1 MSLAGDL
8 SYEFR
13 PPNVAQRGIQAG
25 ASTKPGA
32 WMFSKLLPPLD
43 TFVERVTH
51 GRHSMPGLLAGLPVV
66 DLTTT
71 GRKSG
76 LPRTTHLIAVPHAD
90 SLALLGTNFGQPS
103 TPTWVLNLEAD
114 PRGRL
119 TYRGRT
125 ADVVA
130 RPVEGTEFDEILA
143 RAEKLYAGYR
153 KYQTRITGRRLR
165 IFALE
170 SAGNPGS
177 GAQ

>member
-1 MSLAGDL
+1 MSLADDL

-13 PPNVAQRGIQAG
+13 PPNVLQRGIQVG
-25 ASTKPGA
+25 ASTRPGA
-32 WMFSKLLPPLD
+32 WLFSKLLPPID
-43 TFVERVTH
+43 TAVERVTR

-114 PRGRL
+114 PQARL

-130 RPVEGTEFDEILA
+130 RAVEGPERDEILA
-143 RAEKLYAGYR
+143 RAEGLYAGYR

-165 IFALE
+165 IFVLDGTPA
-170 SAGNPGS
+170 
-177 GAQ
+177 

>member
-13 PPNVAQRGIQAG
+13 SPNLAQRGIQAG

-43 TFVERVTH
+43 TFVERVTN
-51 GRHSMPGLLAGLPVV
+51 GRHSAPGLLAGLPVV

-76 LPRTTHLIAVPHAD
+76 LARTAHLIAVPHAD

-114 PRGRL
+114 PHGRL

-130 RPVEGTEFDEILA
+130 RSAEGPEFDEILA
-143 RAEKLYAGYR
+143 RAETLYAGYR

-165 IFALE
+165 IFVLE